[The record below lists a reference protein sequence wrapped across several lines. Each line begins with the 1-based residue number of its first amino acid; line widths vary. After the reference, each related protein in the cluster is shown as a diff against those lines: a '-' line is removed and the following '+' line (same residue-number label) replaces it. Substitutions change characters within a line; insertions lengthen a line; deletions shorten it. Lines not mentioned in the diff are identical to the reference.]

1 MVYKRTL
8 TCEMIHI
15 DKLPNTQY
23 GVVRYLSGVHFIILK
38 VNIGVSYVNVN
49 TINNYECRCGR
60 LEDGC

>member
-1 MVYKRTL
+1 
-8 TCEMIHI
+8 MIHI